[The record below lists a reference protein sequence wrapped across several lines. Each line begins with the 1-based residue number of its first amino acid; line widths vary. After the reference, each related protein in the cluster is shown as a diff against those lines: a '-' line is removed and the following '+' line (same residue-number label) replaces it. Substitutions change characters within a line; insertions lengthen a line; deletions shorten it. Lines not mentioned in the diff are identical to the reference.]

1 MDKAKDFKG
10 YNGIFATRLRGLMSE
25 GIDGKK
31 TTQQD
36 LAVATGYTRQAIS
49 QYMDGS
55 VIPNA
60 EKLAVISKFFNVS
73 SDYLLGLSDIPSRD
87 INLSAVCDYTGLSE
101 KSVTRLKRRKDGR
114 GAVDFER
121 DASNCTGMATSFL
134 LADVETRLIDLL
146 LSSDTSLDISMSIF
160 EYIADTAKSIDA
172 LKSAIEI
179 AEDALKTKTAEEID
193 VLMDNQLWDIQ
204 TKSGEFDKL
213 SRCSYYDA
221 VSKFGDFVS
230 TVLTESIRAR
240 RTELREKLDELISEL
255 DVRLEN
261 ELNIVDRGEKNNGND
276 N

>member
-73 SDYLLGLSDIPSRD
+73 ADYLLGLSDIPSRD

-101 KSVTRLKRRKDGR
+101 EAVTMLHVTKELERGYYMLFDYKLPPEEYGLHAYEGFHERLSEFVTTVYPQISDLITRLNAQLKLACTELEREIGSMKKGQQFFLSEVMSEAQEYQKNKDDKIKNTRAEQLYLDARHTFYDVQDVFSDYIKATCPQYNDAEKAKREHMHEK
-114 GAVDFER
+114 
-121 DASNCTGMATSFL
+121 
-134 LADVETRLIDLL
+134 
-146 LSSDTSLDISMSIF
+146 LSS
-160 EYIADTAKSIDA
+160 
-172 LKSAIEI
+172 
-179 AEDALKTKTAEEID
+179 
-193 VLMDNQLWDIQ
+193 
-204 TKSGEFDKL
+204 
-213 SRCSYYDA
+213 
-221 VSKFGDFVS
+221 
-230 TVLTESIRAR
+230 
-240 RTELREKLDELISEL
+240 ELRMVTDE
-255 DVRLEN
+255 
-261 ELNIVDRGEKNNGND
+261 
-276 N
+276 

>member
-73 SDYLLGLSDIPSRD
+73 ADYLLGLSDIPSRD

-101 KSVTRLKRRKDGR
+101 A
-114 GAVDFER
+114 AVSELHNTKGIVNSCNNER
-121 DASNCTGMATSFL
+121 AI
-134 LADVETRLIDLL
+134 IDDSLREYAY
-146 LSSDTSLDISMSIF
+146 SRENALDIVNLFIEAHMSQF
-160 EYIADTAKSIDA
+160 GNHLYKYKLGIAEAVEEHRAYLNDWIAETEENGIKKGENEGFHVGHYFCFSFPHIVSEESNAKERLAKYELYEAADDFKSLFKELASDEERA
-172 LKSAIEI
+172 LKEI
-179 AEDALKTKTAEEID
+179 KAEYKKLEE
-193 VLMDNQLWDIQ
+193 
-204 TKSGEFDKL
+204 
-213 SRCSYYDA
+213 A
-221 VSKFGDFVS
+221 
-230 TVLTESIRAR
+230 
-240 RTELREKLDELISEL
+240 
-255 DVRLEN
+255 
-261 ELNIVDRGEKNNGND
+261 
-276 N
+276 